1 MNDAEL
7 HGGDEALWTHQVV
20 TDTRGSE
27 LEVVGGREAVEEEE
41 GIALA
46 CFEVVEG
53 EAVDLDVVAR
63 GLGHRA
69 MMPASCAGVTGRYWS

>member
-1 MNDAEL
+1 MNDSEL

-27 LEVVGGREAVEEEE
+27 LEVGGGREAVEEEG

-46 CFEVVEG
+46 CFELVEG

-69 MMPASCAGVTGRYWS
+69 MMPASRASVTGRYRS